1 MKGFI
6 IFFVYIVLTLV
17 ILSSLGP
24 TTKAGM
30 GCYAA
35 FSTVYVGILA
45 IMIGCKEEDNEDK
58 EFAICLAIA
67 ISLWLISIV
76 SFHLFGI

>member
-6 IFFVYIVLTLV
+6 IFFVYIVLTLI

-35 FSTVYVGILA
+35 FSTIYVGILA
-45 IMIGCKEEDNEDK
+45 IIIECKEEDNEK
-58 EFAICLAIA
+58 
-67 ISLWLISIV
+67 
-76 SFHLFGI
+76 

>member
-1 MKGFI
+1 MKGFT
-6 IFFVYIVLTLV
+6 IFAIYLVLTLI

-30 GCYAA
+30 DCYAA

-45 IMIGCKEEDNEDK
+45 IIIECKEEDNEK
-58 EFAICLAIA
+58 
-67 ISLWLISIV
+67 
-76 SFHLFGI
+76 

>member
-6 IFFVYIVLTLV
+6 IFFVYIAVALV

-24 TTKAGM
+24 TTKAGI

-35 FSTVYVGILA
+35 FSTVYVSILA
-45 IMIGCKEEDNEDK
+45 IIIECKEEDNE
-58 EFAICLAIA
+58 E
-67 ISLWLISIV
+67 
-76 SFHLFGI
+76 

>member
-1 MKGFI
+1 MKGFN
-6 IFFVYIVLTLV
+6 IFFVYIVLTFI

-30 GCYAA
+30 GYYTA

-45 IMIGCKEEDNEDK
+45 IMIGCKEEDNE
-58 EFAICLAIA
+58 E
-67 ISLWLISIV
+67 
-76 SFHLFGI
+76 

>member
-6 IFFVYIVLTLV
+6 IFFVYIVLTLI

-35 FSTVYVGILA
+35 FSTVYVSILA
-45 IMIGCKEEDNEDK
+45 IIIGCEEDNE
-58 EFAICLAIA
+58 E
-67 ISLWLISIV
+67 
-76 SFHLFGI
+76 

>member
-6 IFFVYIVLTLV
+6 IFAIYLVSTLV

-45 IMIGCKEEDNEDK
+45 IIIECKEEDNE
-58 EFAICLAIA
+58 E
-67 ISLWLISIV
+67 
-76 SFHLFGI
+76 

>member
-6 IFFVYIVLTLV
+6 IFFVYIVL
-17 ILSSLGP
+17 ILIILFSLGP

-35 FSTVYVGILA
+35 FNTMYVGTLA
-45 IMIGCKEEDNEDK
+45 IIIECKEVDNEK
-58 EFAICLAIA
+58 
-67 ISLWLISIV
+67 
-76 SFHLFGI
+76 

>member
-6 IFFVYIVLTLV
+6 IFFVYIVLTLI

-30 GCYAA
+30 GCYTA
-35 FSTVYVGILA
+35 FSTVYVSILA
-45 IMIGCKEEDNEDK
+45 IIIVCKEEDNE
-58 EFAICLAIA
+58 E
-67 ISLWLISIV
+67 
-76 SFHLFGI
+76 

>member
-1 MKGFI
+1 MKGFT
-6 IFFVYIVLTLV
+6 IFAIYSVLTLI

-35 FSTVYVGILA
+35 FSTVYVSILA
-45 IMIGCKEEDNEDK
+45 IMIECKEEDNE
-58 EFAICLAIA
+58 E
-67 ISLWLISIV
+67 
-76 SFHLFGI
+76 

>member
-1 MKGFI
+1 MHIIVRKLLTKTLYIMKGFI
-6 IFFVYIVLTLV
+6 IFFVYIVLTLI

-35 FSTVYVGILA
+35 FSTVYVSILA
-45 IMIGCKEEDNEDK
+45 IVIGCKEEDNE
-58 EFAICLAIA
+58 E
-67 ISLWLISIV
+67 
-76 SFHLFGI
+76 

>member
-6 IFFVYIVLTLV
+6 IFFVYIVLTLI

-24 TTKAGM
+24 TTKAAEM
-30 GCYAA
+30 GYYAA

-45 IMIGCKEEDNEDK
+45 IMIECKEEDNE
-58 EFAICLAIA
+58 E
-67 ISLWLISIV
+67 
-76 SFHLFGI
+76 

>member
-6 IFFVYIVLTLV
+6 IFFVYIVLTLI

-24 TTKAGM
+24 TTKVGM

-45 IMIGCKEEDNEDK
+45 IVIGCKEEDNE
-58 EFAICLAIA
+58 E
-67 ISLWLISIV
+67 
-76 SFHLFGI
+76 

>member
-1 MKGFI
+1 MHITVRKLLTKTLYIMKGLT
-6 IFFVYIVLTLV
+6 IFFVYITVALV

-45 IMIGCKEEDNEDK
+45 IMIECKEEDNE
-58 EFAICLAIA
+58 E
-67 ISLWLISIV
+67 
-76 SFHLFGI
+76 

>member
-6 IFFVYIVLTLV
+6 IFFVYIVLTLI

-30 GCYAA
+30 GCYAT

-45 IMIGCKEEDNEDK
+45 IMIGCKEEDNE
-58 EFAICLAIA
+58 E
-67 ISLWLISIV
+67 
-76 SFHLFGI
+76 

>member
-1 MKGFI
+1 MKSFT

-24 TTKAGM
+24 TTNAGM
-30 GCYAA
+30 GCYSA
-35 FSTVYVGILA
+35 FSTLYVSILA
-45 IMIGCKEEDNEDK
+45 IIIGCKEEDNEDK
-58 EFAICLAIA
+58 EFTICLAIA